1 MLKSKKTVKEKD
13 EQFFQYLSAVL
24 ESHGYE
30 LIKILSEDDNELG
43 KVYEILYKT
52 KTLVTEEFQD
62 EKGENKTRD
71 VLREVTDTDIIVQHF
86 SSSGINWVWLSQFED
101 YKAERRAISLIIQ
114 ELMKL
119 PKEEKI
125 KQSAFFVERLAEF
138 NPSLVSQ
145 MLNAY

>member
-24 ESHGYE
+24 ESRGYE

-62 EKGENKTRD
+62 EKGENKTKE

-119 PKEEKI
+119 SKEEKI
-125 KQSAFFVERLAEF
+125 KQSASFAERLVEF

-145 MLNAY
+145 MLNTY